1 MNRYFLIN
9 GEKATDLGLHE
20 SKPVLAANKGT
31 VYEAVFAEQPTYNHE
46 TQKLIESWS
55 VKWAKYRQEF
65 EVVDKTPLEMWPYP
79 EWAKRI
85 TAPAALVMDDVGVKM
100 LGWFQVMGFP
110 IKRTGNN
117 VELYCNVILPEH
129 QAVVDSLQGVI
140 TIEDRPAA

>member
-1 MNRYFLIN
+1 MTRYFLIN

-31 VYEAVFAEQPTYNHE
+31 VYEAVFAEQPAYNPE
-46 TQKLIESWS
+46 TQKLIETWS

-85 TAPAALVMDDVGVKM
+85 IAPAQLVFTDDGAKM
-100 LGWFQVMGFP
+100 HNWFQLMGFP
-110 IKRTGNN
+110 IVRKGGLIE
-117 VELYCNVILPEH
+117 VYFEEVLPEH
-129 QAVVDSLQGVI
+129 QAVVDSLQGII